1 MCQMFFKL
9 ILEIE
14 LDKPS
19 IACYVTIHCMSC
31 YHTLHVKAMSCMRVN
46 RFLLSIVLLTIILTQ
61 ISCKRKLPLAGG
73 KKTEII
79 TVCDEVTYNLIEK
92 ALDFS
97 LLRIIYTPTKE
108 YIFSIKVVSPDKFPI
123 YRYRRNIFIV
133 GKLGTPLI
141 DSLLAPEA
149 REQAA
154 SNKAYIFG
162 REDLYAKGQ
171 SVLIVAAPKSEMLPQ
186 IIESDSALIFNYFA
200 EGIRKRLKNGLYKDG
215 YQEDI
220 AERLRVRYGFSIHIP
235 PGWYLVKEDPEG
247 RFVKFMRHYPDRVI
261 SIYWENKPRDFLT
274 KEEAISI
281 RDNIGKN
288 YYEGD
293 FVDGKRTKFYFV
305 KFHGI
310 TAQKLDGIWQNNEKV
325 MGGPFIA
332 YLFSTHNKFYLIDM
346 HVFAPGEKKW
356 YWLQQLELIC
366 DTFETF

>member
-1 MCQMFFKL
+1 
-9 ILEIE
+9 
-14 LDKPS
+14 
-19 IACYVTIHCMSC
+19 
-31 YHTLHVKAMSCMRVN
+31 MRCIRIN
-46 RFLLSIVLLTIILTQ
+46 RFLSFTVPLTIILTQ
-61 ISCKRKLPLAGG
+61 LSCKRRSPRAGG

-79 TVCDEVTYNLIEK
+79 TVCDETTYNLIEK
-92 ALDFS
+92 LLDSS

-123 YRYRRNIFIV
+123 YQYRRNIFIV
-133 GKLGTPLI
+133 GKLDTPLI

-149 REQAA
+149 REQVA

-162 REDLYAKGQ
+162 KEDLYARGQ

-186 IIESDSALIFNYFA
+186 IIESDSDLVFNYFA
-200 EGIRKRLKNGLYKDG
+200 EGIRKRLKNDLYEDG

-220 AERLRVRYGFSIHIP
+220 AERFRVRYRFSIHIP
-235 PGWYLVKEDPEG
+235 PGWQFVKEDAKG

-261 SIYWENKPRDFLT
+261 SIYWENKPKDFLT
-274 KEEAISI
+274 NEEAISI
-281 RDNIGKN
+281 RDDIGKN

-293 FVDGKRTKFYFV
+293 FIDNTRTEFYFV

-325 MGGPFIA
+325 MGGPFIS
-332 YLFSTHNKFYLIDM
+332 YLFSAHNKFYLIDM

-356 YWLQQLELIC
+356 YWLQQLELIV
-366 DTFETF
+366 DTFEAF